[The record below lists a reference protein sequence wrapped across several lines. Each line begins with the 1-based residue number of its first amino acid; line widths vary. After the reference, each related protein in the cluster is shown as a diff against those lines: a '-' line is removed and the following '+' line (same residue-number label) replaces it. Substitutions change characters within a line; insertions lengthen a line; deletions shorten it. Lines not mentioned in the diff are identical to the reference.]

1 MLVITYN
8 VSTMADK
15 RISGRELRHG
25 TPEENL
31 SRGESVLVNKRGGK
45 VFELRRVDAGE
56 KSMSAGLD
64 RLLAD
69 MPSTGPAHKT
79 DLARIIIEDR
89 E

>member
-1 MLVITYN
+1 MKT
-8 VSTMADK
+8 K

-25 TPEENL
+25 APEENL
-31 SRGESVLVNKRGGK
+31 SPGEAVIVEKRGGK

-56 KSMSAGLD
+56 KDILDGLD
-64 RLLAD
+64 RIISEV
-69 MPSTGPAHKT
+69 PSTGPAHKT